1 MWHQTARKR
10 RRARGSL
17 VIVLALF
24 ASATAA
30 CGARWTDE
38 QRTAFLDRQH
48 EGGSTSADQTPG
60 GTTDGTGGGSSDSTG
75 GSSTDTGT
83 SPEAAGPGEE
93 PGATGPRPCAQPSDA
108 PGVSDT
114 QIAIGSISS
123 LSGPVPG
130 LGETSAAAARA
141 YVAYRNANGGVC
153 GRELVLRQADDGT
166 DNSGYRRSLQD
177 LAPKVLGIAGGIAL
191 GDVAGGDL
199 VDRFGIPI
207 VNTPSGSSKSR
218 FVFDVNPDYPRPDLL
233 IGKYKYLFEQGVR
246 TVAMAYLSVEATRR
260 EAGVQRGLMEAAGL
274 KVVDVNELPI
284 TTLSYDAAARRAANS
299 GANYLWTLF
308 DTQGYASMARA
319 VTGTGYK
326 WLFKDFSYQ
335 TYGTDFIDL
344 AGDAAEG
351 VSAWLRSLPT
361 EESSR
366 NDAMGR
372 FVEWMNQVAPGL
384 SQDILAIDSWVSLRI
399 FVEALEG
406 LPGPIS
412 RQGLVERLTSMGR
425 YDADGM
431 FAPIDVGREL
441 AEGCFVGV
449 VVRDG
454 KWQRLAPAGDGFLC

>member
-1 MWHQTARKR
+1 ME
-10 RRARGSL
+10 GC
-17 VIVLALF
+17 
-24 ASATAA
+24 AA
-30 CGARWTDE
+30 E
-38 QRTAFLDRQH
+38 
-48 EGGSTSADQTPG
+48 
-60 GTTDGTGGGSSDSTG
+60 SSSC
-75 GSSTDTGT
+75 S
-83 SPEAAGPGEE
+83 E
-93 PGATGPRPCAQPSDA
+93 
-108 PGVSDT
+108 
-114 QIAIGSISS
+114 
-123 LSGPVPG
+123 
-130 LGETSAAAARA
+130 
-141 YVAYRNANGGVC
+141 
-153 GRELVLRQADDGT
+153 ADDGT
-166 DNSGYRRSLQD
+166 DNGGYRQALQE

-199 VDRFGIPI
+199 VERFGIPI

-218 FVFDVNPDYPRPDLL
+218 WVFDVNPDYPRPDLL
-233 IGKYKYLFEQGVR
+233 IGKYKYLYEQGAR

-308 DTQGYASMARA
+308 DTQGYAAMARA
-319 VTGTGYK
+319 VADTGYD

-335 TYGTDFIDL
+335 TYGTEFIDL

-366 NDAMGR
+366 NEAMGV
-372 FVEWMNQVAPGL
+372 FVEWMNQVAPGV
-384 SQDILAIDSWVSLRI
+384 SQDLLAIDSWVSLRI

-412 RQGLVERLTSMGR
+412 REGLVQHLTSMGR

-454 KWQRLAPAGDGFLC
+454 RWQRLAPAGDGFLC